1 MQHEPVVVTGAG
13 CVSALGHSVAAFWS
27 ALQDGHCGLGQLE
40 QAAPSDLKVSIVGAI
55 PSPDPRDMLDARR
68 LPMLDRFSVLAIVAA
83 QQALAQSGLSLEQ
96 VGHRTGCM
104 VGVGT
109 AGGET
114 IEELYRRLFL
124 EGAKRANV
132 FSVPR
137 VMPSAPASQISMA
150 FGIRG
155 PVFTVSS
162 ACASSNHAIATAVWL
177 LRSGVIDAAVV
188 GGTEAPLTYGI
199 LKAWEALRVMAPD
212 TCRPFDRHRKGLVL
226 AEGAGMVV
234 LERADHAKARG
245 AEILAQIAGVGM
257 SADAA
262 DLVAPTLE
270 GTAAAMRACL
280 ADAHLCVDA
289 IDYINAHGTGT
300 VANDITEIKVVKAV
314 FGRRGQ
320 APVDLLDEINARAR
334 ARRERFARVD
344 RRDRGDP
351 PRDRSSHHQHRGTR
365 SRMRSRCD
373 ARSRAGASDPGRHQQ
388 LFCVRR
394 NQCGGRGEAFRGLT
408 ELRPSDGRSGAMK
421 VVVYNVW
428 PACGIIAADRF
439 SAGYALVGSPC
450 R

>member
-1 MQHEPVVVTGAG
+1 MEHEPIVVTGAG

-27 ALQDGHCGLGQLE
+27 ALQDGRCGLGRLE
-40 QAAPSDLKVSIVGAI
+40 QQTPSDLKVSIVGAI
-55 PSPDPRDMLDARR
+55 PAPDPRQLLDARR
-68 LPMLDRFSVLAIVAA
+68 LPTLDRFSVLAIVAA

-96 VGHRTGCM
+96 GGHRTGCV

-109 AGGET
+109 AGAEA
-114 IEELYRRLFL
+114 IEELYRKIFL

-132 FSVPR
+132 FTVPR

-155 PVFTVSS
+155 PVLTVSS

-177 LRSGVIDAAVV
+177 LRNAVIDAAVV

-270 GTAAAMRACL
+270 GTAGALRACL
-280 ADAHLCVDA
+280 ADARLGADA
-289 IDYINAHGTGT
+289 IDYVNAHGTGT
-300 VANDITEIKVVKAV
+300 VANDITEINVIKAV
-314 FGRRGQ
+314 FGDAARRLSISSTKSMHGH
-320 APVDLLDEINARAR
+320 ALGASGSLELIATIEAIRHGVVPPTVNIEELDPECDLDVTPGRAR
-334 ARRERFARVD
+334 ARPIRAAISNAFAFGGTNAVVAVKRF
-344 RRDRGDP
+344 
-351 PRDRSSHHQHRGTR
+351 
-365 SRMRSRCD
+365 
-373 ARSRAGASDPGRHQQ
+373 
-388 LFCVRR
+388 
-394 NQCGGRGEAFRGLT
+394 EA
-408 ELRPSDGRSGAMK
+408 
-421 VVVYNVW
+421 
-428 PACGIIAADRF
+428 
-439 SAGYALVGSPC
+439 
-450 R
+450 